1 MRFGLK
7 LDRKDILPLLTPS
20 VALFLSLA
28 LLGSTADLGPPG
40 PRWTAPQLAQLRDW
54 ARAAPLDG
62 LPQPDLAALDAAE
75 RSGRKAQINPAATA
89 LALGLAKA
97 HLLGTATAA
106 ERIEW
111 HIVDPDAARALEPL
125 LMAALAEDRIDG
137 LFEGLR
143 PLHPAYAAL
152 RQALVSE
159 RDPVR
164 RDRIARNLERW
175 RWLPQD
181 LGQDFILANAAGFDV
196 ALWRGGQEQQR
207 WVTITG
213 RAETPT
219 PSLMAAATGVNFNP
233 WWEVPQSIS
242 STSRMSP
249 QLGYVK
255 VGKRF
260 RQKPGP
266 GNSLGQMK
274 VVMYNPHNIYLHD
287 TPSRSLFGAR
297 ERAFSHGCIRV
308 NDALGFAST
317 VLGRNLTKDRLD
329 QIIEDKQ
336 TVTVPL
342 PRQIPVYVTYF
353 TVDTDRRG
361 QVRFH
366 KDIYGRDQQ
375 ILAYATPRDAQLALR

>member
-7 LDRKDILPLLTPS
+7 LSRKDILPLLTPS
-20 VALFLSLA
+20 AALFLSLG
-28 LLGSTADLGPPG
+28 LLGSTADLGPAG
-40 PRWTAPQLAQLRDW
+40 PRWTDPQLEQLRGW

-111 HIVDPDAARALEPL
+111 HIVDPDAARALEP
-125 LMAALAEDRIDG
+125 MVTAALDENGIDG

-143 PLHPAYAAL
+143 PKHPDYAAL

-159 RDPVR
+159 RDPAR

-196 ALWRGGQEQQR
+196 ALWREGREQQR
-207 WVTITG
+207 WVTISG

-219 PSLMAAATGVNFNP
+219 PSLVAAATGVNFNP
-233 WWEVPQSIS
+233 WWEVPESIS

-249 QLGYVK
+249 RLGYVK

-308 NDALGFAST
+308 NDALGFATT

-329 QIIEDKQ
+329 QIMEDKQ

-342 PRQIPVYVTYF
+342 PRPIPVYVTYF
-353 TVDTDRRG
+353 TVDIDRRG

>member
-7 LDRKDILPLLTPS
+7 LNRKDILPLLTPS
-20 VALFLSLA
+20 AALFLSLG
-28 LLGSTADLGPPG
+28 LLGSSADHGPPG
-40 PRWTAPQLAQLRDW
+40 PRWTEPQLAQLRGW
-54 ARAAPLDG
+54 AQAAPLDG
-62 LPQPDLAALDAAE
+62 LPQPDLTALDAAE

-89 LALGLAKA
+89 LALALAKA

-106 ERIEW
+106 ERTDW
-111 HIVDPDAARALEPL
+111 HIVDPDAARALEP
-125 LMAALAEDRIDG
+125 MVTAALDEDRIDG

-143 PLHPAYAAL
+143 PKHPDYAAL

-159 RDPVR
+159 RDPAR

-207 WVTITG
+207 WVTISG

-242 STSRMSP
+242 SVSRMSP
-249 QLGYVK
+249 RLGYVK
-255 VGKRF
+255 AGKRF
-260 RQKPGP
+260 RQRPGP

-308 NDALGFAST
+308 NDALGFATT

-353 TVDTDRRG
+353 TVDTDRHG